1 MKRGQAARAALERE
15 RSALMARLTAVD
27 AALAEHEGA
36 ATEEEESAPGRPDED
51 EILAGMSHDLRTPLA
66 ALLGISEA
74 LREGVYGALLDAQ
87 RAALERIEQSGRQLL
102 RLIGEIV
109 DLSRI
114 DAGEVE
120 LEQRPVSLDDLC
132 RVSLL
137 AIQEPARRKRLRVSL
152 RATSGF
158 ATLIG
163 DERRLEQIVVNL
175 LHNAVG
181 AAEEGTALGLEVSGE
196 EPGDAVRFTVW
207 DAIRSASGDEAPP
220 LSQPFPRHGGGLTRE
235 AAGTGVGLALV
246 QQLVALHGG
255 RVEVEA
261 EPGGRRITVTLP
273 RVRVARATE
282 APPRSQSARRP
293 RALVVEDTPQVAE
306 QLTRYLM
313 GAGLDVVT
321 HDEGEH
327 VVERAAEV
335 APRVILLD
343 ILLPAEVGWDALR
356 DLKADPRTRH
366 IPVVVVSVLDRPDL
380 GRTLGAAASVVKP
393 VTREGLVRVLA
404 EAGVL
409 PVEQRQVM

>member
-15 RSALMARLTAVD
+15 RSALVARLTALD
-27 AALAEHEGA
+27 AALAEHA
-36 ATEEEESAPGRPDED
+36 AAEEEESAPGRPDED

-120 LEQRPVSLDDLC
+120 LEERPVSLDDLC

-137 AIQEPARRKRLRVSL
+137 AIQEPARRKRLKVSL

-255 RVEVEA
+255 RVDVDA
-261 EPGGRRITVTLP
+261 VPGGGRRITVTLP
-273 RVRVARATE
+273 RVRTARATE
-282 APPRSQSARRP
+282 APPRSESARRP
-293 RALVVEDTPQVAE
+293 RALLVEDTPQVAE

-380 GRTLGAAASVVKP
+380 GRALGAAASVVKP

-409 PVEQRQVM
+409 PAAQLRAM

>member
-15 RSALMARLTAVD
+15 RSALVARLTALD
-27 AALAEHEGA
+27 AALAEHEA
-36 ATEEEESAPGRPDED
+36 AKEEESAPGRPDED

-120 LEQRPVSLDDLC
+120 LEERPVSLDDLC

-137 AIQEPARRKRLRVSL
+137 AIQEPARRKRLKVSL

-255 RVEVEA
+255 RVDVDA
-261 EPGGRRITVTLP
+261 VPGGGRRITVTLP
-273 RVRVARATE
+273 RVRMARATE
-282 APPRSQSARRP
+282 APPRSESARRP
-293 RALVVEDTPQVAE
+293 RALLVEDTPQVAE

-380 GRTLGAAASVVKP
+380 GRALGAAASVVKP

-409 PVEQRQVM
+409 PTAQLRAM